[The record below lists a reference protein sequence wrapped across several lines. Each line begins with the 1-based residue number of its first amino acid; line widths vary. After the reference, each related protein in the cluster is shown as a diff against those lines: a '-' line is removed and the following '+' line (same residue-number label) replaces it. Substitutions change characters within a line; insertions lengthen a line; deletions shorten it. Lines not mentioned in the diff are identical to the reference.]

1 MIAFVTALESSMR
14 RLRKLLSYKTKTDP
28 KLLRIS
34 IEMTPSTD
42 QWALLV
48 RRAGMSDIIVENQG
62 PDMVSLVHNTLCQVE
77 RELAERRGHCLAEIE
92 AIDALLRADSDA

>member
-34 IEMTPSTD
+34 
-42 QWALLV
+42 
-48 RRAGMSDIIVENQG
+48 RAWCKQ
-62 PDMVSLVHNTLCQVE
+62 P
-77 RELAERRGHCLAEIE
+77 
-92 AIDALLRADSDA
+92 

>member
-48 RRAGMSDIIVENQG
+48 RRAGTTDIIVENQG

-92 AIDALLRADSDA
+92 AINALLRADSDA

>member
-1 MIAFVTALESSMR
+1 MIAFVTALESSLR

-48 RRAGMSDIIVENQG
+48 RRAGTTDIIVENQG